1 MDEPIFLI
9 HLKGKTKPPMFLCV
23 YAYELAEFD
32 KYILK
37 QNNIH
42 FISENNE
49 ELELKCVKL
58 AEELATKSSDV
69 SDRRGR
75 KRKRTEKGR
84 DWDRETSV
92 SEEQPSR
99 QPSSSE
105 DKANNKK
112 QENKSIKKKSP
123 KKKKK
128 GETSN
133 KQQKAK
139 EKKLQKTAEIVSRQS
154 LAAQFFGTVADTEK
168 QGDAK
173 DRNTPIITV
182 HDHDSELSVT
192 TQQMTEK
199 QNRTTTFQSSKDDH
213 TRRNTTFTRDLTT
226 VNVCDDSPISPALAA
241 PKLAPVNFSVMTPIN
256 TPSPPRRGG
265 TLTNQKTC
273 TTLSQPDYVTPSATP
288 TSDRHPQK
296 MAQDGS
302 PADSINN
309 WQQENE
315 DFGGLFRSSLSLA
328 YGDDDDD
335 DTGNIPQTE
344 YSFLEDL
351 NESGT
356 QSSPESPM
364 AASNSSSTCANCEQL
379 KRQIDVL
386 KRNQIPGTHLQ

>member
-1 MDEPIFLI
+1 MYEPIFLI

-75 KRKRTEKGR
+75 KRKTTEKGR

-199 QNRTTTFQSSKDDH
+199 QNRTMTFQSSKDDH
-213 TRRNTTFTRDLTT
+213 T
-226 VNVCDDSPISPALAA
+226 
-241 PKLAPVNFSVMTPIN
+241 
-256 TPSPPRRGG
+256 
-265 TLTNQKTC
+265 
-273 TTLSQPDYVTPSATP
+273 
-288 TSDRHPQK
+288 
-296 MAQDGS
+296 
-302 PADSINN
+302 
-309 WQQENE
+309 
-315 DFGGLFRSSLSLA
+315 
-328 YGDDDDD
+328 
-335 DTGNIPQTE
+335 
-344 YSFLEDL
+344 
-351 NESGT
+351 
-356 QSSPESPM
+356 
-364 AASNSSSTCANCEQL
+364 
-379 KRQIDVL
+379 
-386 KRNQIPGTHLQ
+386 